1 MQGQVSDPSPLVA
14 EMEDVLLDWKVR
26 VDKVAVQVAI
36 IREGEETARRAREEA
51 FRLEAEAAA
60 ARAAEVEAAAM
71 RASVAVVRPGPLFID
86 VDAEEDAEE
95 VEDATMVSARV
106 FFFFESVR

>member
-1 MQGQVSDPSPLVA
+1 MFLGLTRADFVA
-14 EMEDVLLDWKVR
+14 DR
-26 VDKVAVQVAI
+26 
-36 IREGEETARRAREEA
+36 G
-51 FRLEAEAAA
+51 AAA